1 MLSGSYIVASLI
13 WLFLSTDPAD
23 SVPWRSLLSVG
34 LSEGCGFDPR
44 REWHIIVVSSR
55 GAMVARQTSMLWACH
70 LSSFLTLGPDY
81 MLCFSATIPY
91 YLLVTAVCSYG
102 V

>member
-70 LSSFLTLGPDY
+70 LSSFFYLGSRLY
-81 MLCFSATIPY
+81 ALFLGNNSILSA
-91 YLLVTAVCSYG
+91 SYG
-102 V
+102 GL